1 MALIRLLPAEPTV
14 PFLALRRWF
23 LVLAMVLMT
32 GSIATF
38 LTQGLNFGVDF
49 RGGILIEIRT
59 YEPADIEQLRGRLS
73 GLGLGEVT
81 LQEFGAPTD
90 VLINV
95 QRQDG
100 DEAAQMAAITA
111 VRGELGELVQEYR
124 RTEFVG
130 PRVGEELRR
139 AGMLA
144 TILSLLGIAVY
155 IWFRF
160 EWHFALAALLALV
173 HDVIATVG
181 FFSILQIEF
190 NLATLA
196 AVLTI
201 AGYSINDTVVVFDRV
216 RETVRKY
223 KKKSMPDILN
233 EALNATLSR
242 TILTSFTTLIALTTL
257 YVFGGE
263 VIRGFTAG
271 LIWGVVIGTFSTIGI
286 AVPLLYYLGLRR
298 SALAPVEE
306 EQKGATPAAAG
317 GSG

>member
-1 MALIRLLPAEPTV
+1 MALIRLLPAEPKV

-23 LVLAMVLMT
+23 LVFAMVLMT

-59 YEPADIEQLRGRLS
+59 HQPADIEELRGRL
-73 GLGLGEVT
+73 GVLGLGSVT
-81 LQEFGAPTD
+81 LQEFGEPTD
-90 VLINV
+90 VLINI

-100 DEAAQMAAITA
+100 DEAAQMEAISA

-130 PRVGEELRR
+130 PSVGEELRR

-144 TILSLLGIAVY
+144 TILSLLGIAIY

-173 HDVIATVG
+173 HDVIATIG
-181 FFSILQIEF
+181 FFSIMQIEF

-242 TILTSFTTLIALTTL
+242 TILTSVTTLIALVSL

-271 LIWGVVIGTFSTIGI
+271 LIWGVLIGTFSTVGI

-298 SALAPVEE
+298 SALTHVEE
-306 EQKGATPAAAG
+306 EQKDGAPATAG
-317 GSG
+317 GGG